1 MYCEGI
7 VSGFI
12 FESSCYITKATNF
25 RLVALTEKHE
35 ITTKPKEY
43 KSGIGNG
50 VWPNRQNLLTFYF
63 CYLNTM
69 LLLREYPNKQK
80 TKKILLSN
88 TTTKNINGKITQSKT
103 KEH

>member
-1 MYCEGI
+1 MYFEGI

-43 KSGIGNG
+43 NKSGIGNE

-63 CYLNTM
+63 CYLNTI

-80 TKKILLSN
+80 TEKKNPAVKYNNKKYKWKNN
-88 TTTKNINGKITQSKT
+88 TK
-103 KEH
+103 